1 MCHLIFHC
9 FEVLKIWW
17 CATYSKFPSFYLKGQ
32 CHEFFCFRFFHESSS
47 PKPLKITL
55 VHFKFFFQKFA
66 KIFAS
71 QGAPPVSTTP
81 VANFA
86 TSSAGVDDAGGK
98 FATGVNDA
106 SSKFATGVN
115 DAGGK
120 LPTVSMNLRQ
130 SCHRCQQHRWQT
142 TETISDYWQLKVNLK
157 EKIYLDA
164 NSTTQRCPKEIMKNF
179 LIFSIWHW
187 WCTLSC
193 QYLHE
198 FSKKLK
204 WP

>member
-1 MCHLIFHC
+1 VSRIFLLQIFSWIIFPQAPENNTCSFQIFSKNLRKYSQVKVHHLYQRHRWQILPPVPL
-9 FEVLKIWW
+9 VLMMPG
-17 CATYSKFPSFYLKGQ
+17 ANL
-32 CHEFFCFRFFHESSS
+32 
-47 PKPLKITL
+47 PLVSTMPAANL
-55 VHFKFFFQKFA
+55 
-66 KIFAS
+66 
-71 QGAPPVSTTP
+71 PPVSTTP
-81 VANFA
+81 V
-86 TSSAGVDDAGGK
+86 
-98 FATGVNDA
+98 VNCQRYQRH
-106 SSKFATGVN
+106 
-115 DAGGK
+115 
-120 LPTVSMNLRQ
+120 LRQ
-130 SCHRCQQHRWQT
+130 ICHRCQQHRWQT
-142 TETISDYWQLKVNLK
+142 TGTISDYWQLKVNLK